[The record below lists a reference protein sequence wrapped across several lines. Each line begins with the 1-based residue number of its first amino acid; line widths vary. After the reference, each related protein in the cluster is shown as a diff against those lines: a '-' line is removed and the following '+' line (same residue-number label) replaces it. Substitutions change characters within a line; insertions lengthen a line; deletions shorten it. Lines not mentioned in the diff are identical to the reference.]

1 MVRQVQDGAA
11 RGGGLPWRMRVS
23 KAIIVI
29 NPGKSHAQ
37 KTGDTLKALLK
48 KHGVQQDWREAFA
61 PGQVPFRSLNDLRQ
75 ADADLII
82 ACGGDGTLLQ
92 AAHRARGSG
101 VPILGINIGYLG
113 FITSVP
119 GGKVRSA
126 MRRILEADFVISRR
140 TALDVDVESGGVRER
155 GWALNDV
162 VIARGSN
169 PHLIALNARIGH
181 RPLTRYRC
189 DGLIVATPTGSTA
202 YSLAAGGPIVS
213 PECNVLTVTPIC
225 PHALTNRP
233 VVVSC
238 TEEIELRLARG
249 SGNGIVQV
257 DGMDISEVANS
268 GLIRVGTSAD
278 SVPIAFLPEVNYYDI
293 LAEKLGWSGDGLR

>member
-1 MVRQVQDGAA
+1 
-11 RGGGLPWRMRVS
+11 MRVS
-23 KAIIVI
+23 KVIIVI
-29 NPGKSHAQ
+29 NPAKAHAR
-37 KTGDTLKALLK
+37 KTAATLRTLLK
-48 KHGVQQDWREAFA
+48 KHQVTQEWRDAFA
-61 PGQVPFRSLNDLRQ
+61 PGQVPFSQLNDLRQ

-126 MRRILEADFVISRR
+126 MHRILEADYVISRR
-140 TALDVDVESGGVRER
+140 TALDVEVESDNRRER

-162 VIARGSN
+162 VIARGQN
-169 PHLIALNARIGH
+169 PHLIALNAHIGR

-189 DGLIVATPTGSTA
+189 DGLIVSTPTGSTA

-233 VVVSC
+233 VVIDC

-249 SGNGIVQV
+249 SGSGTVQV
-257 DGMDISEVANS
+257 DGMDISEVAN
-268 GLIRVGTSAD
+268 GGVIRVGTSPD
-278 SVPIAFLPEVNYYDI
+278 SVPIAFLPEMNYYDV
-293 LAEKLGWSGDGLR
+293 LAEKLGWSGDGLK

>member
-1 MVRQVQDGAA
+1 
-11 RGGGLPWRMRVS
+11 MRVS
-23 KAIIVI
+23 RVVIVI
-29 NPGKSHAQ
+29 NPSKAHARR
-37 KTGDTLKALLK
+37 TADALRSILDS
-48 KHGVQQDWREAFA
+48 HGVTQEWHDAVPPARTAF
-61 PGQVPFRSLNDLRQ
+61 RRLNDLRETT
-75 ADADLII
+75 ADLIV

-92 AAHRARGSG
+92 TAHRARGSG

-119 GGKVRSA
+119 GHKVKSA
-126 MRRILEADFVISRR
+126 MRRILAADYVISRR
-140 TALDVDVESGGVRER
+140 TTLDVEIETGGKTAT

-162 VIARGSN
+162 VIARGPN
-169 PHLIALNARIGH
+169 PHLIALDARIGA

-233 VVVSC
+233 VVISP
-238 TEEIELRLARG
+238 TEGIEFRLARG
-249 SGNGIVQV
+249 SGQGAVQV
-257 DGMDISEVANS
+257 DGMDVAAVETKS
-268 GLIRVGTSAD
+268 VIRVKASAD
-278 SVPIAFLPEVNYYDI
+278 TVPIAFLPEINYYDT
-293 LAEKLGWSGDGLR
+293 LAEKLGWTGDGLKGG